1 MQDSGLQH
9 ANGNKMRK
17 VTTFSF
23 CNSTAD
29 SNSDRKLLF
38 KKKKKTPKAEKK
50 IVFIFKAVNVMA
62 YNPEEF

>member
-38 KKKKKTPKAEKK
+38 IKKKPPKAEKK